1 MKNYKELK
9 RVIDFFIENLK
20 TNLKNLNS
28 KDTKEISDKLY
39 KSITDFENLIADKSW
54 CCEEEKS
61 KISRNK
67 LRYRVSRS

>member
-39 KSITDFENLIADKSW
+39 KSITDFENLIADKSRYS
-54 CCEEEKS
+54 EEEKS

-67 LRYRVSRS
+67 KKLLF